1 MKNVLFA
8 SSEAIPFFKS
18 GGLGDVA
25 GVLPRYIRCPAYRI
39 RAIMPKFRQIPKEYA
54 EKMEYIAS
62 FEVPLGWRRSYCGL
76 FRLKYKGIL
85 WYFLDNE
92 YYFFRE
98 KAYGEYD
105 DAERMAFFS
114 KAILESI
121 PYLDFDVDILHCN
134 DWHTAMAPVFL
145 REHYQHLEQ
154 YRKIKTVFTIHN
166 LKFQGQ
172 YDPFILGDILGLED
186 TPAAPQLLT
195 WRDGKRES
203 VNYMQGAVCYADRI
217 TTVSPTYSEEIRM
230 PYYGEHLDWL
240 FQKRSNVLSGI
251 LNGIDT
257 EDLDPAKDPALPYHY
272 DRSDLSGKAKNKK
285 ALQKE
290 LGLEEDPSVPVYAII
305 SRLTEQKGLDLVTY
319 ILPELEKRKMQL
331 VILGVGDSKYEEAFR
346 DYSARNP
353 GRIAACLC
361 FDEPLSRRIYAGAD
375 ALLVPSRFEPCGL
388 TQMMAMRYGTLPI
401 VRETGGLKDTVEPYN
416 EYEGTG
422 TGFSFANFNADE
434 LLSAIDLSIKAYA
447 DPAMWKKLC
456 GNAMEKDFSWN
467 RAAKEYRKLYR
478 ELYHS

>member
-1 MKNVLFA
+1 MKNILFA
-8 SSEAIPFFKS
+8 ASEAFPFFKS

-25 GVLPRYIRCPAYRI
+25 GALPKYINCPAYRI
-39 RAIMPKFRQIPKEYA
+39 RGIMPKFRQIPEKYT
-54 EKMEYIAS
+54 EKMEFVTH

-76 FRLKYKGIL
+76 FRLKLGGIV

-92 YYFFRE
+92 YYFYRD

-114 KAILESI
+114 KAVLEAI
-121 PYLDFDVDILHCN
+121 PHLDFDVDILHAN
-134 DWHTAMAPVFL
+134 DWHTAMVPVFL
-145 REHYQHLEQ
+145 REHYNHLEQ

-172 YDPFILGDILGLED
+172 YDPFVLGDILGLMG
-186 TPAAPQLLT
+186 TPAEPQLLT
-195 WRDGKRES
+195 YKDGRRES

-217 TTVSPTYSEEIRM
+217 TTVSPTYAEEIRM
-230 PYYGEHLDWL
+230 PYYGENLDWL
-240 FQKRSNVLSGI
+240 FRKRSDVLSGI

-257 EDLDPAKDPALPYHY
+257 KDLDPAADVALPYHY
-272 DRSDLSGKAKNKK
+272 DLSDLSGKAKDKK
-285 ALQKE
+285 ELQKE
-290 LGLEEDPSVPVYAII
+290 LGLAVDPCVPVYAII

-319 ILPELEKRKMQL
+319 ILPEIEKRSMQL
-331 VILGVGDSKYEEAFR
+331 VILGVGDAKYEEAFR
-346 DYSARNP
+346 YYGDKNP
-353 GRIAACLC
+353 GKICAKLC
-361 FDEPLSRRIYAGAD
+361 FDEGLSRRIYAGAD

-422 TGFSFANFNADE
+422 TGFSFANFNAGE
-434 LLSAIDLSIKAYA
+434 LLSAIDLSLTVYGKKKAWNSLRIQ
-447 DPAMWKKLC
+447 AMQ
-456 GNAMEKDFSWN
+456 KDLSW
-467 RAAKEYRKLYR
+467 RQSAKAYRKLYK
-478 ELYHS
+478 ELTS